1 MVYRLAKLEPN
12 VFLERFAR
20 REIQF
25 GEEIQFAERLFLFYN
40 FLVFMKFLIQ
50 DLESKN
56 SCNSFDC
63 SHSHVNN

>member
-25 GEEIQFAERLFLFYN
+25 GEEI
-40 FLVFMKFLIQ
+40 LV
-50 DLESKN
+50 DLHSGTKIPLGITSKTLGGRDLTN
-56 SCNSFDC
+56 AMEIAREGA
-63 SHSHVNN
+63 